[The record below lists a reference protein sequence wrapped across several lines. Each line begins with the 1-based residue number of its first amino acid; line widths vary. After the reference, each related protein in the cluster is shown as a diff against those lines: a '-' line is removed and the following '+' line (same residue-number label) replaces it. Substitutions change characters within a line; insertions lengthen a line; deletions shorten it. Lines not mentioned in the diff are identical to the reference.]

1 VAAGYAG
8 LDNDLFYMDKTMM
21 VFGDAKKVIE
31 DMVKAVEWVN
41 PPVCYSKLF
50 RTWWRQCFAT
60 SLNLYNRVAAYRPL
74 TQAGTA
80 RDVRSVDVG
89 LHVIVTLDGN
99 IPERMRG
106 KDVELLL
113 TSYTLG
119 LGQIA
124 PDWAME
130 RDAWHA
136 HPDLAGQS
144 MTDT

>member
-1 VAAGYAG
+1 
-8 LDNDLFYMDKTMM
+8 M
-21 VFGDAKKVIE
+21 
-31 DMVKAVEWVN
+31 
-41 PPVCYSKLF
+41 
-50 RTWWRQCFAT
+50 
-60 SLNLYNRVAAYRPL
+60 
-74 TQAGTA
+74 TQTGTA

-124 PDWAME
+124 PD
-130 RDAWHA
+130 
-136 HPDLAGQS
+136 
-144 MTDT
+144 